1 MKNKTK
7 KRKIVKLIGAVLEWL
22 VYMFAYTLVFLFV
35 NYVFDSFVVDENH
48 MILYSFLAVILIY
61 ILNKT
66 IKPVIFAMT
75 IPLTGLTLG
84 LFYFVINMIVLKLV
98 EFIMNNR
105 IEFTSLPMLFFISI
119 IMSFMNVL
127 IENIVVKPFLKKV
140 KSYE

>member
-35 NYVFDSFVVDENH
+35 DYVFDSFVVDENH

>member
-35 NYVFDSFVVDENH
+35 DYVFDSFVVDENH

-75 IPLTGLTLG
+75 IPLTALTLG

>member
-7 KRKIVKLIGAVLEWL
+7 KSKMVRLIGAILEWL
-22 VYMFAYTLVFLFV
+22 VYMFAYTIVFLFV
-35 NYVFDSFVVDENH
+35 NYVFDSFVVDEAH
-48 MILYSFLAVILIY
+48 LVLYSFIAVIIIY

-66 IKPVIFAMT
+66 IKPVLFAMT

-84 LFYFVINMIVLKLV
+84 LFYFVINMVVLKLV

-127 IENIVVKPFLKKV
+127 IETIVVKPFLKKV

>member
-1 MKNKTK
+1 MAC
-7 KRKIVKLIGAVLEWL
+7 L
-22 VYMFAYTLVFLFV
+22 
-35 NYVFDSFVVDENH
+35 YVSFVVDEAH
-48 MILYSFLAVILIY
+48 LILYSFLAVIIIY

-66 IKPVIFAMT
+66 IKPVLFAMT

-84 LFYFVINMIVLKLV
+84 LFYFVINMVVLKLV

-127 IENIVVKPFLKKV
+127 IETIVVKPFLKKV

>member
-22 VYMFAYTLVFLFV
+22 VYMFAYTIVFLFT
-35 NYVFDSFVVDENH
+35 NYVFDSFIVDEAH
-48 MILYSFLAVILIY
+48 LVLYSFLAVIIIY

-66 IKPVIFAMT
+66 IKPVLFAMT

-84 LFYFVINMIVLKLV
+84 LFYFVINMVVLKLV

-105 IEFTSLPMLFFISI
+105 VEFTSLPMLFFISI

-127 IENIVVKPFLKKV
+127 IETIVVKPFLKKV

>member
-7 KRKIVKLIGAVLEWL
+7 KRKIVKFIGAILEWL
-22 VYMFAYTLVFLFV
+22 VYMFAYTIVFLFV
-35 NYVFDSFVVDENH
+35 NYVFDSFVVDEAH
-48 MILYSFLAVILIY
+48 LILYSFLAVIIIY

-66 IKPVIFAMT
+66 IKPVLFTMT

-84 LFYFVINMIVLKLV
+84 LFYFVINMVVLKLV

-127 IENIVVKPFLKKV
+127 IETIVVKPFLKKV